1 MLHWPLQ
8 ILQPDLDESAATKQ
22 AAVVSSVYD
31 RHKATLGDELGKPR
45 LLGAANRL
53 PPGHVFGKCSARE
66 AEPCVGELRCSQRV
80 QEPSAYS
87 CRVQKRSRDTASTWD
102 TSSTTQVQI

>member
-1 MLHWPLQ
+1 MLHWLLQ

-31 RHKATLGDELGKPR
+31 RHKATLGDELGKSR

-53 PPGHVFGKCSARE
+53 PPDHVFGKCRARE
-66 AEPCVGELRCSQRV
+66 AEPCVGEGV
-80 QEPSAYS
+80 AAPSE
-87 CRVQKRSRDTASTWD
+87 V
-102 TSSTTQVQI
+102 I